1 MSEVGKTKA
10 AGWEV
15 GVRDTVP
22 GVLPLVWK
30 YLVGPGL
37 HVWLGDIDALPT
49 EKGAAVSTI
58 VLSVTGTPT
67 TTVIKLAAYEQA
79 AKNSNTLR

>member
-49 EKGAAVSTI
+49 EKAATVSTI
-58 VLSVTGTPT
+58 VLSATGIPT
-67 TTVIKLAAYEQA
+67 TTAINLAAYEQA